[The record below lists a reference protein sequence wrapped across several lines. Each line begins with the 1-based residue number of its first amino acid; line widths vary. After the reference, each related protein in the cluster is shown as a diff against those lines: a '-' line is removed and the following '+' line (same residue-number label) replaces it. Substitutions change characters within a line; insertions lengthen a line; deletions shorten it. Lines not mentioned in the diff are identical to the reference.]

1 MRSVVVVA
9 LSATFLQNYK
19 SKLTQSQPACPCI
32 PVATQPRSMRTR
44 RELANAIRALAM
56 DAVQRANSGHP
67 GMPMGM
73 ADIAEVLWNDFLRH
87 NPANP
92 FWLNRDRFLLSN
104 GHGCM
109 LLYALLHLSGYDL
122 TLEDLKQFRQL
133 ESRTPGHPEYGVTP
147 GVEATTGPL
156 GQGLAMAVGMALA
169 EKRLAAEF
177 NQPDAIIVEHH
188 TYVFAGDGCLMEGIS
203 HEAASLAGTLG
214 LGRLIVFY
222 DDNGISIDGDV
233 DGWFRDDTPARFQ
246 AYGWHVCPTIDGHSA
261 TAIRAAIEAARA
273 VQDRPSLIPCR
284 TIIGFG
290 APDKAGTAAAHG
302 AALGTEEVAKARV
315 ALDWKEPPFVIPED
329 IYAAYDR
336 RTEGAAWEREWQAGF
351 EAYRLRYPDRT
362 REFLR
367 RMERQ
372 LPDGFEALVT
382 KLVAAFKSEPKKMA
396 TRKASETVL
405 ETLAPALPEILGGS
419 ADLTESNATLW
430 SRAHVFNREHPT
442 GNYIHWGV
450 REFGMTAALNGVWL
464 HGGLRAFGATFLI
477 FSDYARNAIRLAAL
491 MKLPAILVLS
501 HDSIALGED
510 GPTHQPIEQLASL
523 RLIPGLRL
531 WRPADGI
538 ETVHAWRAALRSS
551 EHPTLIVVTRQGLPP
566 LSRTPRAESEIE
578 RGGYIL
584 EEPDGT
590 AERVLIAT
598 GSEVSLALAAAR
610 ELTQRGM
617 GTRVVSM
624 PLLEVFES
632 QDAAYREAVLP
643 RSIPWRLVIEAGAS
657 APWFRIAGDAGDV
670 LGIDRF
676 GLSGPG
682 DAVYRHLG
690 FTVEAVVRRA
700 EALGT
705 GGRPHSV

>member
-1 MRSVVVVA
+1 
-9 LSATFLQNYK
+9 
-19 SKLTQSQPACPCI
+19 
-32 PVATQPRSMRTR
+32 MRTR

-56 DAVQRANSGHP
+56 DAVERAHSGHP

-92 FWLNRDRFLLSN
+92 LWCNRDRFLLSN

-122 TLEDLKQFRQL
+122 SIEDLKQFRQL
-133 ESRTPGHPEYGVTP
+133 GSKTPGHPEHGLTP

-156 GQGLAMAVGMALA
+156 GQGFAMAVGMALA
-169 EKRLAAEF
+169 EKRLASEF
-177 NQPDAIIVEHH
+177 NQPDGILVEHH

-233 DGWFRDDTPARFQ
+233 DGWFRDDTPARFR
-246 AYGWHVCPTIDGHSA
+246 AYGWHVTPTIDGHSA
-261 TAIRAAIEAARA
+261 PDIRAAIEEARA
-273 VQDRPSLIPCR
+273 VPDRPSLIPCR

-302 AALGTEEVAKARV
+302 SALGAEEVAKARQV
-315 ALDWKEPPFVIPED
+315 LGWAEAPFVIPDD

-336 RTEGAAWEREWQAGF
+336 RVQGARWEREWQSGF
-351 EAYRLRYPDRT
+351 EDYRRRYPDRAQ
-362 REFLR
+362 EFER
-367 RMERQ
+367 RMRRR
-372 LPDGFEALVT
+372 LPEGFEALFS
-382 KLVAAFKSEPKKMA
+382 KLVAAFKSDSKKIA
-396 TRKASETVL
+396 TRKASEVVL
-405 ETLAPALPEILGGS
+405 ETLAPALPEMIGGS
-419 ADLTESNATLW
+419 ADLSESNATLW
-430 SRAHVFNREHPT
+430 SHARVFNREHPD

-450 REFGMTAALNGVWL
+450 REFGMTAALNGVSL
-464 HGGLRAFGATFLI
+464 HGGLLAFGATFLI
-477 FSDYARNAIRLAAL
+477 FSDYARNAIRLSAL
-491 MKLPAILVLS
+491 MKLPTILVLS
-501 HDSIALGED
+501 HDSVALGED

-523 RLIPGLRL
+523 RLIPGLVL

-538 ETVHAWRAALRSS
+538 ETACAWQAAIRSD
-551 EHPTLIVVTRQGLPP
+551 EHPTLIVLTRQGLPLLP
-566 LSRTPRAESEIE
+566 RTAQAESEIH

-584 EEPDGT
+584 HEPDGT
-590 AERVLIAT
+590 PEVILIAT
-598 GSEVSLALAAAR
+598 GSEVALALEAAGQLMQSGIGA
-610 ELTQRGM
+610 
-617 GTRVVSM
+617 RVVSM
-624 PLLEVFES
+624 PSVEVFET

-643 RSIPWRLVIEAGAS
+643 RSIARRLVIEAGAT
-657 APWFRIAGDAGDV
+657 APWFRFAGAQGDV

-682 DAVYRHLG
+682 DAVYRFLG
-690 FTVEAVVRRA
+690 FTVDAIVERTRALWADGPHHPVRY
-700 EALGT
+700 EG
-705 GGRPHSV
+705 S

>member
-1 MRSVVVVA
+1 
-9 LSATFLQNYK
+9 
-19 SKLTQSQPACPCI
+19 
-32 PVATQPRSMRTR
+32 MRTR

-56 DAVQRANSGHP
+56 DAVERANSGHP

-92 FWLNRDRFLLSN
+92 FWFNRDRFLLSN

-122 TLEDLKQFRQL
+122 SIEDLKQFRKL
-133 ESRTPGHPEYGVTP
+133 DSRTPGHPEYGVTP

-156 GQGLAMAVGMALA
+156 GQGIAMGVGMALA

-214 LGRLIVFY
+214 LGRLIMFY
-222 DDNGISIDGDV
+222 DDNGISIDGNV
-233 DGWFRDDTPARFQ
+233 DGWFRDDTSARFR

-261 TAIRAAIEAARA
+261 PAIRAAIEAARA
-273 VQDRPSLIPCR
+273 VPDRPSLIPCR

-302 AALGTEEVAKARV
+302 AALGAEEVAKARL
-315 ALDWKEPPFVIPED
+315 ALDWKEAPFVIPKD

-336 RTEGAAWEREWQAGF
+336 RAQGARWEQEWQAGF
-351 EAYRLRYPDRT
+351 EAYRLRYPDRA
-362 REFLR
+362 REFAR
-367 RMERQ
+367 RMDRH
-372 LPDGFEALVT
+372 LPDGFE
-382 KLVAAFKSEPKKMA
+382 KLFPKLITAFKSEPKKIA
-396 TRKASETVL
+396 TRKASEKVL

-430 SRAHVFNREHPT
+430 GEARVFNRDHAA
-442 GNYIHWGV
+442 GNYVHWGV
-450 REFGMTAALNGVWL
+450 REFGMTAALNGVLL
-464 HGGLRAFGATFLI
+464 HGGLRPFGATFLI

-531 WRPADGI
+531 WRPADGV
-538 ETVHAWRAALRSS
+538 ETVHAWQAAFRSN
-551 EHPTLIVVTRQGLPP
+551 EHPTLIVLTRQGLPP
-566 LSRTPRAESEIE
+566 LSRTAQAESDIH

-584 EEPDGT
+584 KEPDGT
-590 AERVLIAT
+590 AQLILIAT
-598 GSEVSLALAAAR
+598 GSEVCLALEAAG

-624 PLLEVFES
+624 PSLEVFES
-632 QDAAYREAVLP
+632 QEAAYREAVLP
-643 RSIPWRLVIEAGAS
+643 HSISRRLVIEAGVS
-657 APWFRIAGDAGDV
+657 APWFRIAGTEGDV

-682 DAVYRHLG
+682 EAVYRFLG
-690 FTVEAVVRRA
+690 FTVDAIVRRA
-700 EALGT
+700 EALWT
-705 GGRPHSV
+705 DDRTHTV